1 MKVILLQ
8 DVKGTGKKGE
18 VHEVKDGYG
27 VNFLIKKG
35 LAQEASAK
43 NLNLLQGQKDS
54 AQHKIDVDIANAKE
68 IAAKL
73 QDKKIT
79 VLTKAGQNGR
89 LFGTVTAKEI
99 SAAIKQELGCDVD
112 KKKISVNLKIEGF
125 GDFSAEAPLCGSY
138 REVHSQRSRGL
149 IWQSMISRGSTS
161 RAISTRSSRCL
172 APSSWTAAQCPNLR
186 PSSSRIIS
194 MLR

>member
-35 LAQEASAK
+35 LAQE
-43 NLNLLQGQKDS
+43 DS

-79 VLTKAGQNGR
+79 VLAKAGQNGR

-125 GDFSAEAPLCGSY
+125 GDFSAEARLYAG
-138 REVHSQRSRGL
+138 V
-149 IWQSMISRGSTS
+149 
-161 RAISTRSSRCL
+161 
-172 APSSWTAAQCPNLR
+172 TAKFTV
-186 PSSSRIIS
+186 SVVEG
-194 MLR
+194 

>member
-43 NLNLLQGQKDS
+43 
-54 AQHKIDVDIANAKE
+54 E

-79 VLTKAGQNGR
+79 VLAKAGQNGR

-125 GDFSAEAPLCGSY
+125 GDFSAEARLYAG
-138 REVHSQRSRGL
+138 V
-149 IWQSMISRGSTS
+149 
-161 RAISTRSSRCL
+161 
-172 APSSWTAAQCPNLR
+172 TAKFTVSVAEG
-186 PSSSRIIS
+186 
-194 MLR
+194 

>member
-73 QDKKIT
+73 Q
-79 VLTKAGQNGR
+79 
-89 LFGTVTAKEI
+89 
-99 SAAIKQELGCDVD
+99 
-112 KKKISVNLKIEGF
+112 IEGF
-125 GDFSAEAPLCGSY
+125 GDFSAEARLYAG
-138 REVHSQRSRGL
+138 V
-149 IWQSMISRGSTS
+149 
-161 RAISTRSSRCL
+161 
-172 APSSWTAAQCPNLR
+172 TAKFTV
-186 PSSSRIIS
+186 SVVEG
-194 MLR
+194 